1 MAEHFRFSK
10 RSLGNLQGVHP
21 SLVHVAHKAL
31 ALSECD
37 FTVTEG
43 LRSTARQRELVA
55 KGASRTMRSYHLAQ
69 ADGYGHAIDV
79 YPYWGGKLHTEDS
92 KENLRHYAE
101 IARAFKSAAT
111 ELGVKIT
118 WGGDWKSLVDHPH
131 FQIETGER

>member
-1 MAEHFRFSK
+1 MSSNFRFSK

-21 SLVHVAHKAL
+21 ALVQVAHKAL

-55 KGASRTMRSYHLAQ
+55 KGASRTMNSQHICQ
-69 ADGYGHAIDV
+69 NDGYGHAIDV

-92 KENLRHYAE
+92 RENLAKYDE
-101 IARAFKSAAT
+101 IAEAFKAAAA
-111 ELGVKIT
+111 ELEVGIV
-118 WGGDWKSLVDHPH
+118 WGGDWKSFVDHPH
-131 FQIETGER
+131 FELAKRAR

>member
-55 KGASRTMRSYHLAQ
+55 KGASRTMNSQHLCQ
-69 ADGYGHAIDV
+69 NDGYGHAIDV

-92 KENLRHYAE
+92 RENLAKYDE
-101 IARAFKSAAT
+101 IAEAFKAAAA
-111 ELGVKIT
+111 ELEIGII
-118 WGGDWKSLVDHPH
+118 WGGDWKSFVDHPH
-131 FQIETGER
+131 FELAKRAR